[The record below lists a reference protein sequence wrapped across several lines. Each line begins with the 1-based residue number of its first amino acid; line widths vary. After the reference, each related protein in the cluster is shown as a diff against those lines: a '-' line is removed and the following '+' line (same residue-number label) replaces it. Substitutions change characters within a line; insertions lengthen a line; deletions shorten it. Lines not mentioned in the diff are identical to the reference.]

1 MGLSL
6 LLYRCLDVYD
16 RYIDTFSFSFWI
28 NNLFIFSILFLIE
41 INDLFF
47 FLRFLWKIRHIILI
61 FFKNLKLYIFYNLQE
76 FVFYIFF
83 SIFRF

>member
-1 MGLSL
+1 MDLSL

-16 RYIDTFSFSFWI
+16 RYIDIFSFSFWI

-47 FLRFLWKIRHIILI
+47 F
-61 FFKNLKLYIFYNLQE
+61 
-76 FVFYIFF
+76 
-83 SIFRF
+83 

>member
-6 LLYRCLDVYD
+6 LLYCCLDVYD
-16 RYIDTFSFSFWI
+16 RYIDIFSFSFWI

-47 FLRFLWKIRHIILI
+47 FEI
-61 FFKNLKLYIFYNLQE
+61 FMENKTYN
-76 FVFYIFF
+76 FNFF
-83 SIFRF
+83 

>member
-16 RYIDTFSFSFWI
+16 RYIDIFSFSFWI
-28 NNLFIFSILFLIE
+28 NNLFIFSILFLME
-41 INDLFF
+41 INDLF
-47 FLRFLWKIRHIILI
+47 FLRFLWKIRHTILI
-61 FFKNLKLYIFYNLQE
+61 SFKNLKLYIFYNLQE
-76 FVFYIFF
+76 LVFYIFF

>member
-16 RYIDTFSFSFWI
+16 RYIDIFSFSFWI

-47 FLRFLWKIRHIILI
+47 FFEI
-61 FFKNLKLYIFYNLQE
+61 FMENKTYN
-76 FVFYIFF
+76 FF
-83 SIFRF
+83 F

>member
-47 FLRFLWKIRHIILI
+47 FEI
-61 FFKNLKLYIFYNLQE
+61 FMENKTYN
-76 FVFYIFF
+76 FNFF
-83 SIFRF
+83 

>member
-16 RYIDTFSFSFWI
+16 RYIDIFSFSFWI

-47 FLRFLWKIRHIILI
+47 FEI
-61 FFKNLKLYIFYNLQE
+61 FMENKTYN
-76 FVFYIFF
+76 FNFF
-83 SIFRF
+83 

>member
-16 RYIDTFSFSFWI
+16 RYIDIFSFSFWI

-47 FLRFLWKIRHIILI
+47 FFEI
-61 FFKNLKLYIFYNLQE
+61 FMENKTYN
-76 FVFYIFF
+76 FNFF
-83 SIFRF
+83 